1 MQVSVEFERGG
12 ITMTD
17 QPFSASTATQDD
29 KVVAALAHALGPLIA
44 IIVWATQKDKSPF
57 VAFQSLQALVYQLT
71 GFVGMLLG
79 MACYMCSFV
88 GMFGSMFAII
98 PLGAIGAAASEG
110 TPDAIEGL
118 AALIGFLISTV
129 TMTVPFAIF
138 GLLFLAAIAFF
149 LYGLW
154 AAISVFQG
162 KDFRYIVI
170 GRWLERYLAKDAEAK
185 EIET

>member
-1 MQVSVEFERGG
+1 
-12 ITMTD
+12 MTD
-17 QPFSASTATQDD
+17 HPFSASTATQDD

-71 GFVGMLLG
+71 GFVGALLG

-88 GMFGSMFAII
+88 GMFVSMFAFI
-98 PLGAIGAAASEG
+98 PLGAIGAAATEG
-110 TPDAIEGL
+110 STDAAEGL
-118 AALIGFLISTV
+118 AALIGILISMV
-129 TMTVPFAIF
+129 TMIVPFAIF
-138 GLLFLAAIAFF
+138 GLLILAIMAFL

-162 KDFRYIVI
+162 KDFRYIII
-170 GRWLERYLAKDAEAK
+170 GRWLERYLAQNAEAK
-185 EIET
+185 EAET

>member
-1 MQVSVEFERGG
+1 
-12 ITMTD
+12 MTD

-29 KVVAALAHALGPLIA
+29 KIVAALAHALGPLIA

-79 MACYMCSFV
+79 MACYMCSFLGV
-88 GMFGSMFAII
+88 FGGMFAFI
-98 PLGAIGAAASEG
+98 PLAATGAAATEG
-110 TPDAIEGL
+110 GEAAQGI
-118 AALIGFLISTV
+118 AALIGFLISVV
-129 TMTVPFAIF
+129 TMIVPFAIF
-138 GLLFLAAIAFF
+138 GLMFLAILAFL

-170 GRWLERYLAKDAEAK
+170 GRWLERYLARDTGAKKAE
-185 EIET
+185 T

>member
-1 MQVSVEFERGG
+1 
-12 ITMTD
+12 MTD

-44 IIVWATQKDKSPF
+44 IIIWATQKDKSPF

-79 MACYMCSFV
+79 MACYGCSFV
-88 GMFGSMFAII
+88 GVFVSMFAAI
-98 PLGAIGAAASEG
+98 PLTAVGAAATEGSSEIVQG
-110 TPDAIEGL
+110 I
-118 AALIGFLISTV
+118 AALIGLLISTV
-129 TMTVPFAIF
+129 TMMAPFIIF
-138 GLLFLAAIAFF
+138 ALLGLAALAFL
-149 LYGLW
+149 LYGLG

-170 GRWLERYLAKDAEAK
+170 GRWLERYLARDTEGL
-185 EIET
+185 

>member
-1 MQVSVEFERGG
+1 MA
-12 ITMTD
+12 D
-17 QPFSASTATQDD
+17 QPFSARAATQDD

-71 GFVGMLLG
+71 GVVGMLLG

-88 GMFGSMFAII
+88 GVFVSMFAFI
-98 PLGAIGAAASEG
+98 PLGAIGAASTEG
-110 TPDAIEGL
+110 IPDAAEGF

-129 TMTVPFAIF
+129 TMIVPFAIF

-154 AAISVFQG
+154 AALSVFQG

-170 GRWLERYLAKDAEAK
+170 GRWLERYLAHDGETKEAE
-185 EIET
+185 T

>member
-1 MQVSVEFERGG
+1 
-12 ITMTD
+12 MTD
-17 QPFSASTATQDD
+17 QPFAASTATQDD

-71 GFVGMLLG
+71 GFVGALLG
-79 MACYMCSFV
+79 MACYMCSFL
-88 GMFGSMFAII
+88 GMFGTMFTAI
-98 PLGAIGAAASEG
+98 PFAAAAEG
-110 TPDAIEGL
+110 SPDAAEGFV
-118 AALIGFLISTV
+118 ALIGFLISMVFTL
-129 TMTVPFAIF
+129 VPFAIF
-138 GLLFLAAIAFF
+138 GLLFLAAIAFI

-170 GRWLERYLAKDAEAK
+170 GRWLERYLARDTQSKEAE
-185 EIET
+185 T

>member
-1 MQVSVEFERGG
+1 
-12 ITMTD
+12 MTN
-17 QPFSASTATQDD
+17 QPFSASTPTQDD
-29 KVVAALAHALGPLIA
+29 KIVAALAHALGPFIA

-79 MACYMCSFV
+79 MACYMCSFF
-88 GMFGSMFAII
+88 GMFGGMFAFM
-98 PLGAIGAAASEG
+98 PLAATGTAATEG
-110 TPDAIEGL
+110 GEVAQGI
-118 AALIGFLISTV
+118 AALIGFLISLV
-129 TMTVPFAIF
+129 TMILPFAIF
-138 GLLFLAAIAFF
+138 GLLFLAGIAFF

-170 GRWLERYLAKDAEAK
+170 GRWLERYLARGTEAK
-185 EIET
+185 ETEA